1 MLRTAARSGADEM
14 GETVLDL
21 QTFVTSTLVQIAK
34 GISNAQEE
42 LKGTGALVN
51 PGLRGMFAS
60 AKISD
65 PVVYISGVQ
74 VHIKDVSFDVAITAS
89 DEQSA
94 EAGAGIKVWGTRLGA
109 DGKISSE
116 NSTVSRVQFSVPIV
130 LPFAT
135 IQNSQQAQSD

>member
-1 MLRTAARSGADEM
+1 M
-14 GETVLDL
+14 DL

-34 GISNAQEE
+34 GIGNAQDQ
-42 LKGTGALVN
+42 LKGTGTLVN

-60 AKISD
+60 AKVTA

-74 VHIKDVSFDVAITAS
+74 VHIKDVSFDIAVTAS

-94 EAGAGIKVWGTRLGA
+94 EAGAGIKVWGARLGA
-109 DGKISSE
+109 DGKVSSE

-130 LPFAT
+130 LPFAMV
-135 IQNSQQAQSD
+135 QNSQQPQDDFP